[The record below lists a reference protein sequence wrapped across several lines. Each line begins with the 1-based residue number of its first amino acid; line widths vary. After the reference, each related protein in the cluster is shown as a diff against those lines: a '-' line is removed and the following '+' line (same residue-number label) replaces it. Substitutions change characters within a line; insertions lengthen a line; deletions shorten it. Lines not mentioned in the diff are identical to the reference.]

1 MIVMDTQSQLTVDI
15 IAKVALGKISIT
27 NASKLL
33 NKSRRTIERY
43 LRRYRSDGIRF
54 VVHGN
59 TGRAPANKMHIS
71 EHSDQSFRD
80 YPIT

>member
-1 MIVMDTQSQLTVDI
+1 MDTQSQLTVDI

-43 LRRYRSDGIRF
+43 LRRYRDLWFMATQEGHPLI
-54 VVHGN
+54 
-59 TGRAPANKMHIS
+59 K
-71 EHSDQSFRD
+71 
-80 YPIT
+80 YPLP

>member
-1 MIVMDTQSQLTVDI
+1 MIVMNTQSQLTVDI

-43 LRRYRSDGIRF
+43 LRRYR
-54 VVHGN
+54 
-59 TGRAPANKMHIS
+59 
-71 EHSDQSFRD
+71 
-80 YPIT
+80 